1 MGNKL
6 SMKPCPICHTMMLV
20 IGTDSKGKKITSCG
34 HSFKFKRTRS
44 QKEMDRKYVSTP
56 DGGLELVKEDAD

>member
-56 DGGLELVKEDAD
+56 DGGLELVREDAD